1 MPPHTY
7 FVVPNFGALQSEFQ
21 RLRHQ
26 SGLTY
31 DKLAEQTGVSRRT
44 LISIE
49 NGQSHGSVETW
60 YRISRAFGLTVSDLM
75 KNLDRP

>member
-1 MPPHTY
+1 MPPQRP
-7 FVVPNFGALQSEFQ
+7 FGMPNFGALQSEFQ

-31 DKLAEQTGVSRRT
+31 DALAEKTGVSRRT

-60 YRISRAFGLTVSDLM
+60 YRISRAFGVNLSDLM
-75 KNLDRP
+75 KNLDRN